1 LTVRKRGK
9 VWWYD
14 FGNHKYR
21 GRIPEARTKY
31 EAEQA
36 EIKLK
41 RDVFEGKYGKQFG
54 TMSFAD
60 FVGDPDAKDNQFG
73 EGTFLE
79 WSKNNKRS
87 WKHDRFRARP
97 LLAAFKDKT
106 LGEITP
112 VAIERLKNV
121 RRQSSTKRKTLRSAA
136 SVNLELQLLSGIFS
150 LAIRLGLADSNP
162 CSRVGKFKLQ
172 NQRHR
177 YLLPD
182 EEPLL
187 LAQCTGNRKHLATM
201 IPFAI
206 ATGARKS
213 EQLNLKVRHI
223 DFFRNLVLFDKTKS
237 GRDRMVELNAEIR
250 QMLLELCRGKQPND
264 YVWVNPATGGPYT
277 DIKHSFPSA
286 CVDAKIEG
294 LVWHDLRATYGTRLG
309 EAGFN
314 AYDIAKLMGHAS
326 ISTSQ
331 RYVRNLPVGAG
342 EAVMLKNQPSQY
354 RHNRRFRAAGA
365 CGKVLKNKMW
375 RGSSDG

>member
-1 LTVRKRGK
+1 MTVRKRGK

-21 GRIPEARTKY
+21 GPIPEARTKH

-36 EIKLK
+36 EIKFK
-41 RDVFEGKYGKQFG
+41 HDVFEGKYGKQFG
-54 TMSFAD
+54 TISFAG
-60 FVGDPDAKDNQFG
+60 FVGNPDAENNQFG

-79 WSKNNKRS
+79 WAKNNKRS
-87 WKHDRFRARP
+87 WKHDRFRSRA
-97 LLAAFKDKT
+97 LLQAFKGKT
-106 LGEITP
+106 LGEISP
-112 VAIERLKNV
+112 AAIERFKNT

-136 SVNLELQLLSGIFS
+136 SVNLELQLLSRIFS

-162 CSRVGKFKLQ
+162 CSRVSKFKLQ

-213 EQLNLKVRHI
+213 EQLNLKVRQI

-237 GRDRMVELNAEIR
+237 GRDRMVELNSEIR
-250 QMLLELCRGKQPND
+250 QMLLELCRGKQPDD
-264 YVWVNPATGGPYT
+264 YVWLNSATGGPYT

-286 CVDAKIEG
+286 CADAGIEG

-342 EAVMLKNQPSQY
+342 EAVMLKNQR
-354 RHNRRFRAAGA
+354 RHNTVTTGDSEPLALVV
-365 CGKVLKNKMW
+365 K
-375 RGSSDG
+375 S